1 MTTLQMPSG
10 QVRRRCA
17 AGLAG
22 AVLAVGAL
30 AGCGPGSGAASAA
43 APTSADASLGKVTT
57 GPDGVQ
63 QVTIQTQD
71 DYVFTPNQFTVK
83 PGKVALTV
91 TNVGHELTHNF
102 RFTPGGGP
110 QAIGAQILLLPSG
123 QRQTIDFTVTTPGA
137 YRFECS
143 FHVDLGQVGT
153 MTVSG

>member
-1 MTTLQMPSG
+1 
-10 QVRRRCA
+10 VV
-17 AGLAG
+17 G
-22 AVLAVGAL
+22 AVLAAGVL
-30 AGCGPGSGAASAA
+30 AGCGAGSGGASSAS
-43 APTSADASLGKVTT
+43 PSSADASLGKVTT

-63 QVTIQTQD
+63 QVTLQTQD
-71 DYVFTPNQFTVK
+71 DYVFTPGRFTVK

-91 TNVGHELTHNF
+91 VNVGHELTHNF
-102 RFTPGGGP
+102 RFSPGGGP

-123 QRQTIDFTVTTPGA
+123 QRQTIDFTVTAPGS

>member
-1 MTTLQMPSG
+1 MRT
-10 QVRRRCA
+10 A
-17 AGLAG
+17 ATRVVG
-22 AVLAVGAL
+22 AVLAAGVL
-30 AGCGPGSGAASAA
+30 AGCGAGSGGASSAS
-43 APTSADASLGKVTT
+43 PSSADASLGKVTT

-63 QVTIQTQD
+63 QVTLQTQD
-71 DYVFTPNQFTVK
+71 DYVFTPGQFTVK

-91 TNVGHELTHNF
+91 VNVGHELTHNF
-102 RFTPGGGP
+102 RFSPGGGP

-123 QRQTIDFTVTTPGA
+123 QRQTIDFTVTTPGS

>member
-1 MTTLQMPSG
+1 MRT
-10 QVRRRCA
+10 A
-17 AGLAG
+17 ATRVVG
-22 AVLAVGAL
+22 AVLAAGVL
-30 AGCGPGSGAASAA
+30 AGCGAGSGGASSAA
-43 APTSADASLGKVTT
+43 PSSADASLGKVTT

-63 QVTIQTQD
+63 QVTLQTQD
-71 DYVFTPNQFTVK
+71 DYVFTPNRFTVK

-91 TNVGHELTHNF
+91 VNVGHELTHNF
-102 RFTPGGGP
+102 RFSPGGGP

-123 QRQTIDFTVTTPGA
+123 QRQTIDFTVTTPGS